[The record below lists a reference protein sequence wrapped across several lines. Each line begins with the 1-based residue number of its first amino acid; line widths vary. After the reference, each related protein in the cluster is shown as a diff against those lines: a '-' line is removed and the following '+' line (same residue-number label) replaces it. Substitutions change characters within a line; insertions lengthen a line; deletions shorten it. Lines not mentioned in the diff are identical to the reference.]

1 MASDPPESGAPSH
14 ALRRDLG
21 LRDLVPMQVLLV
33 VGFTWTG
40 VAGHQGGAQ
49 LLYWLLAVLLMFLPV
64 AAVIDYCVRIWP
76 LEGGVYQ
83 WVKHVQGPFAGFLSA
98 WNFGAYLLF
107 MASSAGL
114 LTATSLSYAIGPKGA
129 WIAESQALVAGLN
142 VGIFAVMFVVN
153 RRGLGLGRWVSH
165 VGTAA
170 TLMVVALLTLL
181 LIVHPDPGYRALV
194 TAPRVSFAI
203 PVLTLSGLNLFTKL
217 AFGGLCGLEQVA
229 VFAGE
234 TRSAARSI
242 LRSAWIAAPL
252 IALIYIMCTAS
263 VLTYSMPA
271 EVDLVNPVA
280 QLLDK
285 AFAGGASTD
294 ALIDWRLLVS
304 RTIIVALA
312 LSLLA
317 QITVYIAALG
327 RLPLVAAWDDL
338 IPGWFTRLHPRY
350 RTPTRSLL
358 FIVGLALVFSVA
370 ASAGAGSQETWQI
383 ISVAANSCYAIN
395 YVMMFAVPLV
405 AGTRFGLRPDLTPS
419 FGLRVACGVGGATTL
434 LALFFGLVP
443 ILDLVHPLVFA
454 LKIGCTVLLV
464 NALGMAVYLRGWR
477 QRRATPLA
485 SGHTGLEGG

>member
-1 MASDPPESGAPSH
+1 
-14 ALRRDLG
+14 
-21 LRDLVPMQVLLV
+21 MQVLLV

-83 WVKHVQGPFAGFLSA
+83 WVKHVLGPFAGFLAA
-98 WNFGAYLLF
+98 WNFAAYLLF

-114 LTATSLSYAIGPKGA
+114 LTATSLSYALGPQGA
-129 WIAESQALVAGLN
+129 WVAESQKLIASLN
-142 VGIFAVMFVVN
+142 IGIFAVIFAVN

-165 VGTAA
+165 FGTAA
-170 TLMVVALLTLL
+170 TLLVVALLTLL
-181 LIVHPDPGYRALV
+181 VFVHPDPGYRAPTSASRISLAV
-194 TAPRVSFAI
+194 

-252 IALIYIMCTAS
+252 IALLYIVCTAS
-263 VLTYSMPA
+263 VLTYSAPA
-271 EVDLVNPVA
+271 GIDLVNPVA
-280 QLLDK
+280 QVLDK
-285 AFAGGASTD
+285 AFAGGVAAG

-304 RTIIVALA
+304 RTIIIALA

-338 IPGWFTRLHPRY
+338 LPAWFTRLHPRY

-358 FIVGLALVFSVA
+358 FIVGLAFAFSVA
-370 ASAGAGSQETWQI
+370 ASVGAGSQETWQI
-383 ISVAANSCYAIN
+383 ISVTANSCYALN
-395 YVMMFAVPLV
+395 YVLMFAVPLI
-405 AGTRFGLRPDLTPS
+405 AGTGLGMRPDLRPGV
-419 FGLRVACGVGGATTL
+419 GLRVACVVGSVTTL

-443 ILDLVHPLVFA
+443 ILDLVHPWVFA
-454 LKIGCTVLLV
+454 LKIACTVLFV
-464 NALGMAVYLRGWR
+464 NVLGIAVYRRG
-477 QRRATPLA
+477 RRRRRPAPLA
-485 SGHTGLEGG
+485 SENASGASYQNL